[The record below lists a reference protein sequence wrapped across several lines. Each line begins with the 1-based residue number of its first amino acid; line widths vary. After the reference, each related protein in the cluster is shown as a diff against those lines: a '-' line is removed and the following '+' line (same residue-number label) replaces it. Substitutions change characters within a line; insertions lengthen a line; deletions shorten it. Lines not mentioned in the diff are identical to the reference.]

1 MLPHEIC
8 RQLGEV
14 RFKEMF
20 MSLNAAAMKQ
30 SMLEAGLSAIRTS
43 AQVSIRKRNEEWARR
58 LWATVAAE
66 KPSPCKLFMF
76 EWLRQTKTDLL
87 TVFLDSISVPHQK
100 GLTDADFM
108 KDVPEERLIEA
119 AKSLLAHPK
128 FDRRDVAAYLLFL
141 DYSNETE
148 RFASLDLGKQLS

>member
-30 SMLEAGLSAIRTS
+30 SMLEGGLSAIRTA

-58 LWATVAAE
+58 LWASVASE

-76 EWLRQTKTDLL
+76 EWLRQTKTELL
-87 TVFLDSISVPHQK
+87 TGFLESIGVPHQK

-108 KDVPEERLIEA
+108 KDVPEDRLQEA

-141 DYSNETE
+141 DYSNETD

>member
-30 SMLEAGLSAIRTS
+30 SMLEGGLPAVRTA
-43 AQVSIRKRNEEWARR
+43 AQVSIRKRNEDWARR
-58 LWATVAAE
+58 LWASLGSE
-66 KPSPCKLFMF
+66 RPSPCKLFLF

-87 TVFLDSISVPHQK
+87 AAFLDSIGVPHQK

-108 KDVPEERLIEA
+108 KDVPEDRLLSA
-119 AKSLLAHPK
+119 AKALLAHPTY
-128 FDRRDVAAYLLFL
+128 DHRDVAAYLLFL
-141 DYSNETE
+141 DYTNETD
-148 RFASLDLGKQLS
+148 RFAALDLARQLS